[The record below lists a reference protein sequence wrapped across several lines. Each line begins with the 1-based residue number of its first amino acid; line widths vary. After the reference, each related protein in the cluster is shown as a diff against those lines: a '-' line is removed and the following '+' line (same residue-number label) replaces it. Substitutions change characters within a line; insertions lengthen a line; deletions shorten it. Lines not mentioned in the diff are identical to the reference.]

1 MIEPEEFE
9 IIYEGNVREFE
20 EQLLYKSEQEMR
32 KGRPGLWCKIADI
45 YARQRSYVSIRFLM
59 KNLMI

>member
-9 IIYEGNVREFE
+9 IIYEGNVSEFE
-20 EQLLYKSEQEMR
+20 EQLLYQSEQEVR

-45 YARQRSYVSIRFLM
+45 
-59 KNLMI
+59 